1 MGFPS
6 SKTEPM
12 KAARLIADLTQRA
25 DLALSPDDELANLPG
40 WDSLKTVRLVLQL
53 EGALG
58 RELEEAEVE
67 SLERLSDI
75 ERLLN
80 GS

>member
-1 MGFPS
+1 MRV
-6 SKTEPM
+6 
-12 KAARLIADLTQRA
+12 ARLIAELTQRT
-25 DLALSPDDELANLPG
+25 DLALTPDHALADVPG

-58 RELEEAEVE
+58 RELEEAELE
-67 SLERLSDI
+67 SLERLSDV

>member
-1 MGFPS
+1 
-6 SKTEPM
+6 M
-12 KAARLIADLTQRA
+12 KAASLIAELTQRS
-25 DLALSPDDELANLPG
+25 DLALSPDHELASLPG
-40 WDSLKTVRLVLQL
+40 WDSLKVVRLVLQL

-80 GS
+80 GG